1 MNNKA
6 SIDYLKLM
14 GAQVMSV
21 EVNGKRMN
29 CVVIPCA
36 WNGISVTA
44 DEKTGQPR
52 SAFQN
57 LREWETSA
65 KYRQACLDNHKD
77 EEGYQAPSHQISVS
91 YSEELDNAYKRRIE
105 ERLRADAAF
114 MATNP
119 TDDDI
124 KAKVTIELRNQLRIG
139 YVTPLKRAEAPAY
152 AGSAPVAQNV
162 SDWSPASAEANVDDD
177 LPF

>member
-21 EVNGKRMN
+21 AINGKPMN

-36 WNGISVTA
+36 WNGITVTA

-57 LREWETSA
+57 LREWETSQ
-65 KYRQACLDNHKD
+65 KYRAACLDNHKD

-91 YSEELDNAYKRRIE
+91 YSEELENAYKKRIE
-105 ERLRADAAF
+105 ERLRADATF

-119 TDDDI
+119 TDEDI
-124 KAKVTIELRNQLRIG
+124 KSKVSIEVRNQTRIG
-139 YVTPLKRAEAPAY
+139 YVTPLKKAEPQPFMGAAQSAGNTGAY
-152 AGSAPVAQNV
+152 VPPPTEVNPG
-162 SDWSPASAEANVDDD
+162 DD

>member
-21 EVNGKRMN
+21 EINGKKQN

-36 WNGISVTA
+36 WNGINVIA
-44 DEKTGQPR
+44 DKTTGQPK

-57 LREWETSA
+57 LYENETSA
-65 KYRQACLDNHKD
+65 KYREICVENHKD
-77 EEGYQAPSHQISVS
+77 EEGYLPPSHQIAVA
-91 YSEELDNAYKRRIE
+91 YPEELRNAYKKRIE
-105 ERLRADAAF
+105 ERLRADKEF

-119 TDDDI
+119 SEDQIKQQVGYKLTD
-124 KAKVTIELRNQLRIG
+124 QSRIG
-139 YVTPLKRAEAPAY
+139 YVTPIKRQEPQPYTEA
-152 AGSAPVAQNV
+152 APVASVAAYVPTEEVQ
-162 SDWSPASAEANVDDD
+162 PGDD